1 MPNVAG
7 GSPLFSIVPCLRK
20 GVEHQAADGHWEN
33 TKHWTPNPTDD
44 VNIEIS
50 AEFVMHLAN
59 LIAYLSV

>member
-1 MPNVAG
+1 
-7 GSPLFSIVPCLRK
+7 
-20 GVEHQAADGHWEN
+20 VEHQAADGHWEN